1 MLERVRALQQLE
13 LSKANSDIS
22 ELPAL
27 SNNWTWIDLGTLS
40 EVSGGITK
48 NSKREDLPLEFPY
61 LRVANVYADYLEL
74 NEWVIYLLEVPKL
87 KLLSFNS

>member
-27 SNNWTWIDLGTLS
+27 SNNWTWIDLGTLG
-40 EVSGGITK
+40 EVSGGLTK
-48 NSKREDLPLEFPY
+48 NSKREDLSLEFPY